1 MSGNWESDDMFGV
14 DNSIVRLR
22 IKTSRLKG
30 RRSKLEPV
38 ENVELLHKKLDAGG
52 HEQVGQV
59 VAVDLITRNGD
70 NYYFDF
76 QTHW

>member
-1 MSGNWESDDMFGV
+1 MISLFIRESVGWLM
-14 DNSIVRLR
+14 
-22 IKTSRLKG
+22 RLKEWK
-30 RRSKLEPV
+30 RKVEPV
-38 ENVELLHKKLDAGG
+38 ENVELLHKEFDAGG